1 MVDAAHAVRRAW
13 IMLALYPVSFA
24 AAFVVGEGIVSAFG
38 YSTGGDESVPF
49 WLILLAGVPALV
61 VFAVP
66 GLLSAYYGRRAV
78 RQGEPR
84 GKVPALIGLL
94 VAAGFVALNLLSYL
108 IGLIAG

>member
-24 AAFVVGEGIVSAFG
+24 AAFVVGEGLVSAFG
-38 YSTGGDESVPF
+38 YSTADEASPPA

-78 RQGEPR
+78 GQGEPR

-94 VAAGFVALNLLSYL
+94 IAVAFVGLNLLSYL